1 MTERKIMTQGIS
13 KISGKFGLVMKDFI
27 LDKSRKYWL
36 PMLVLIQS
44 FMFWVKV
51 WLESFFS
58 NEFPMYENAES
69 LTPVMKFIAI
79 TAKKMIIESQ
89 TSVST
94 EEEPRTR
101 SSTCIEYI
109 GSARLKILMMQLKMR
124 QCQKQFVRL
133 WRVSVIRFFSCFILI
148 PQYH

>member
-1 MTERKIMTQGIS
+1 MTQGIS

-36 PMLVLIQS
+36 PMLVFMQS
-44 FMFWVKV
+44 FMFWAKV

-58 NEFPMYENAES
+58 KEFPMYENAES

-109 GSARLKILMMQLKMR
+109 GSARLRILMMQLKMM

-133 WRVSVIRFFSCFILI
+133 
-148 PQYH
+148 